1 MSAAALRAEVEAEL
15 LGRLRAPATLVAL
28 LSILAGSSLLLPR
41 EGRLSSISWTALDGR
56 PQAPLFDSACA
67 GWGAA
72 VLNSV
77 FLVMV
82 AFYLVAG
89 SLQRDRRSGL
99 GVILAATP
107 LSNGALL
114 AGRGLAHAAYLG
126 TLCLL
131 AVAVTL
137 LRFLWFGQGTLRPLD
152 FALPFLLFTLPGVL
166 FVATLTLLWEVT
178 PGLRGRGGLVAW
190 FFLGSLILLALP
202 RGLPAF
208 DPLGM
213 ASLERLMDASIA
225 GLGRGLSLGLIVRE
239 AAPERVAW
247 PGPRVG
253 LALVLERALMAAWS
267 LAPLLAAR
275 GLFDRFDP
283 ARGRPRALRAAGP
296 VELAGGGPAAPAAPQ
311 ALAAGALRPGWP
323 LALRAEATLVWQ
335 SGGAWRW
342 ALLLAAVAAAV
353 APREAASRAA
363 AAAFL
368 LLLAPVV
375 AEAPARERLAG
386 AEALFASLPGPPRW
400 RVLWKAGALAL
411 FLLTL
416 GLPLTLRRLAA
427 EPGAAL
433 GLVAGLLATAA
444 LCAALGSLSGG
455 GKLWT
460 ALHVTLWYGAVNRA
474 PLTDFTGGLLAPG
487 TPSGVALG
495 WLAAG
500 ALGLALAAL
509 AQARRAAA

>member
-28 LSILAGSSLLLPR
+28 VAILAGSSLLLPR
-41 EGRLSSISWTALDGR
+41 DGRLSSISWTALDGR

-152 FALPFLLFTLPGVL
+152 LALPFLLFTLPGVL

-178 PGLRGRGGLVAW
+178 PGLRGRGGLVGW

-225 GLGRGLSLGLIVRE
+225 GLGHGLSLGLIVRE
-239 AAPERVAW
+239 ATPERVAW

-253 LALVLERALMAAWS
+253 LALVLERMLMAAWS

-275 GLFDRFDP
+275 ALFDRGHCCWP
-283 ARGRPRALRAAGP
+283 PWRRPSPPRRQLRGPRRRPSCCSWRRWWPRRRRA
-296 VELAGGGPAAPAAPQ
+296 
-311 ALAAGALRPGWP
+311 
-323 LALRAEATLVWQ
+323 
-335 SGGAWRW
+335 SAW
-342 ALLLAAVAAAV
+342 
-353 APREAASRAA
+353 
-363 AAAFL
+363 
-368 LLLAPVV
+368 
-375 AEAPARERLAG
+375 
-386 AEALFASLPGPPRW
+386 PGPRRSSPRC
-400 RVLWKAGALAL
+400 
-411 FLLTL
+411 
-416 GLPLTLRRLAA
+416 P
-427 EPGAAL
+427 
-433 GLVAGLLATAA
+433 
-444 LCAALGSLSGG
+444 
-455 GKLWT
+455 
-460 ALHVTLWYGAVNRA
+460 
-474 PLTDFTGGLLAPG
+474 
-487 TPSGVALG
+487 
-495 WLAAG
+495 
-500 ALGLALAAL
+500 
-509 AQARRAAA
+509 ARRAGACCGRPGRWRCSC